1 MVSGTF
7 FRALCAKVRK
17 WAHFAHFGVPKWK
30 MCSISDLFNSFSPKT
45 LKCPFSTFEAIWSL
59 LVPPPLLWEPSG
71 RRLGEVWET
80 AGRRLGGVWKAS
92 GRRPGAAW
100 ERFAGRLGDVWAHTG
115 GRSWRRRRAQVRRAV
130 VVVGRGGAAGGVAP
144 GSQRFPQEGSL
155 QLSRVGASA
164 RQGRR
169 SFLFTPIPKGGLLI
183 CTRVYTACTSMH
195 LYVRCIRRVEDMHV
209 RPWIALTSDES

>member
-1 MVSGTF
+1 MHPFPLLRPFGA
-7 FRALCAKVRK
+7 FRC
-17 WAHFAHFGVPKWK
+17 
-30 MCSISDLFNSFSPKT
+30 
-45 LKCPFSTFEAIWSL
+45 
-59 LVPPPLLWEPSG
+59 PPPLLWEPSG

-80 AGRRLGGVWKAS
+80 AGETAGRRRGGVWKAS
-92 GRRPGAAW
+92 GRRAGAAW

-183 CTRVYTACTSMH
+183 IICKNVWPR
-195 LYVRCIRRVEDMHV
+195 HV
-209 RPWIALTSDES
+209 DSVQLVLRTKRAK

>member
-1 MVSGTF
+1 MPPF
-7 FRALCAKVRK
+7 PLLKP
-17 WAHFAHFGVPKWK
+17 FGAFW
-30 MCSISDLFNSFSPKT
+30 C
-45 LKCPFSTFEAIWSL
+45 
-59 LVPPPLLWEPSG
+59 PPPLLWEPSG

-80 AGRRLGGVWKAS
+80 SGRRLGGVWKAS

-183 CTRVYTACTSMH
+183 YNSFLQILGAAKKM
-195 LYVRCIRRVEDMHV
+195 
-209 RPWIALTSDES
+209 

>member
-1 MVSGTF
+1 MIPFWGSEVVPDEPGRLAGPARPPGPRLAGRWAASREGNEG
-7 FRALCAKVRK
+7 RAQEGAQR
-17 WAHFAHFGVPKWK
+17 AGA
-30 MCSISDLFNSFSPKT
+30 
-45 LKCPFSTFEAIWSL
+45 E
-59 LVPPPLLWEPSG
+59 
-71 RRLGEVWET
+71 

-169 SFLFTPIPKGGLLI
+169 SFRFTPIPAGGLLVKAFI
-183 CTRVYTACTSMH
+183 KSLAFKDFS
-195 LYVRCIRRVEDMHV
+195 L
-209 RPWIALTSDES
+209 RPLPHNEMRFHEMLCFMSKPLWG